1 MAAPATSTPATSV
14 ASTPPT
20 TPSTT
25 VSTTPTTGIEPSPE
39 PTDDELQALV
49 DTALGGS
56 DVSGVVIDR
65 IAALSGTVRTE
76 IDRMAALAA
85 VATVPGLASIDDAI
99 VIEEALEEGTGTGEG
114 DEPAVTVGV
123 VAGATINELLDLDP
137 VTFDISSDRI
147 TAAGRAVLDEVA
159 GFLQGNPTVR
169 VEIGGHTDNDGK
181 VDANLDLSRRRAVS
195 VKAYLEGRGVDGR
208 RLETEGYGEDRPL
221 VPNDSSAAKAEN
233 RRIEFTVL

>member
-1 MAAPATSTPATSV
+1 M
-14 ASTPPT
+14 PT
-20 TPSTT
+20 TA
-25 VSTTPTTGIEPSPE
+25 TTGIEPSPE

-56 DVSGVVIDR
+56 DVSGVVTDR

-99 VIEEALEEGTGTGEG
+99 VVEEALEEGTGTGER
-114 DEPAVTVGV
+114 DEPAVPVGAV

-137 VTFDISSDRI
+137 VTFEISSDRI
-147 TAAGRAVLDEVA
+147 TADGRAVLDEVA
-159 GFLQGNPTVR
+159 AFLQGNPTVR